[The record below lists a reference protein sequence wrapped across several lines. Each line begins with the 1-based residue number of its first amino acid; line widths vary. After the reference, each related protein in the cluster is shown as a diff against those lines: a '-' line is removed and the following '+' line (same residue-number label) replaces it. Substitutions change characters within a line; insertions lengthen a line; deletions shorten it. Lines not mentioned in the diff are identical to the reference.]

1 MIKQLSDIELI
12 SLYKK
17 SKDPHIVGELYTRYT
32 SFVFSICMKYLKN
45 QTKSEDAVMQ
55 IFESMF
61 QLLLIHNIETFK
73 PWLYTVTKHYCFQI
87 LRSHAHTKEIS
98 IEHECFSEIRMEN
111 DDGNH
116 LQEKIALEEKMLLFE
131 QQLEGLS
138 KEQRLCIELF
148 YVKKKCYKEISNE
161 TGFNLNQV
169 KSYIQNG
176 KRNLQIRVIQT

>member
-1 MIKQLSDIELI
+1 
-12 SLYKK
+12 
-17 SKDPHIVGELYTRYT
+17 
-32 SFVFSICMKYLKN
+32 
-45 QTKSEDAVMQ
+45 
-55 IFESMF
+55 MF
-61 QLLLIHNIETFK
+61 QSLLIHSIETFK

-87 LRSHAHTKEIS
+87 LRSHAYTKEIS
-98 IEHECFSEIRMEN
+98 IEHEYFSEIRMEN